1 MATRG
6 SSLPD
11 PMGQQHHHPSLAP
24 RGRAGGLLA
33 RTLGAVAVALA
44 ATHWG
49 VPLGVE
55 AYIPALPVNDTSA
68 LNSSNDILHLYS
80 YNGVFK

>member
-11 PMGQQHHHPSLAP
+11 PMGQHHHHHP

-33 RTLGAVAVALA
+33 RTWGAVAIALA
-44 ATHWG
+44 ATHWN